1 MSSVS
6 LKETR
11 VAHTRRP
18 AHKLTTPPSPS
29 PARKRARAGHDEIWP
44 DMAGMLKE
52 HGVHNYSISLLP
64 DTLQLFAFV
73 EIDSEERWAAI
84 ASTPV
89 CQRWWVHMAALMELE
104 ADGVRPKATALREVF
119 FLP

>member
-1 MSSVS
+1 MNEASISPQTETLAFALH
-6 LKETR
+6 LKPGAAEEY
-11 VAHTRRP
+11 RR
-18 AHKLTTPPSPS
+18 
-29 PARKRARAGHDEIWP
+29 RHDEIWP
-44 DMAGMLKE
+44 EMAGMLKE